1 MPVKILMPAL
11 SPTMTEG
18 KLATWN
24 VNSGDKVAPGDVLA
38 EIETD
43 KATMEVEAVEEGTIA
58 RLLVSEGSE
67 NVPVNTAIAVLLEEG
82 ENESDLDSEQS
93 DLDEGKGKETTGQK
107 KVGPTPEPA
116 PLALSEAIGPE
127 ITTEKKQELR
137 LFASPL
143 AKRMALQAGIEL
155 DTLKGSGPNGR
166 IIKRDVEA
174 HMRGGLP
181 SVLVADKNI
190 VVTPEHEIGQVNT
203 NFDLQEHSIMRKTI
217 AERLT
222 ASKQT
227 VPHFYLRADC
237 EIDKLLEFRS
247 EFNAKAKGSYKL
259 SINDMIIKAAS
270 VALNKIP
277 SANASWSELGTKV
290 FKSVDISVAV
300 SVEGGL
306 ITPII
311 FDADTKGLE
320 QISNEMRELVQKARD
335 GKLSPEEYNGGTFS
349 ISNLGMYGVKSFDAI
364 INPPQACI
372 LAVGAGKQR
381 AVVKDGVLAIATVMN
396 LTLSV
401 DHRAVDGA
409 IAAQYMECLCGL
421 IEDPMTMLL

>member
-1 MPVKILMPAL
+1 M
-11 SPTMTEG
+11 
-18 KLATWN
+18 
-24 VNSGDKVAPGDVLA
+24 LA

-155 DTLKGSGPNGR
+155 GTLKGSGPNGR

-277 SANASWSELGTKV
+277 SANASWSRVGHE
-290 FKSVDISVAV
+290 SV
-300 SVEGGL
+300 
-306 ITPII
+306 
-311 FDADTKGLE
+311 
-320 QISNEMRELVQKARD
+320 
-335 GKLSPEEYNGGTFS
+335 
-349 ISNLGMYGVKSFDAI
+349 
-364 INPPQACI
+364 
-372 LAVGAGKQR
+372 
-381 AVVKDGVLAIATVMN
+381 
-396 LTLSV
+396 
-401 DHRAVDGA
+401 
-409 IAAQYMECLCGL
+409 
-421 IEDPMTMLL
+421 

>member
-1 MPVKILMPAL
+1 MKAKVKKQQ
-11 SPTMTEG
+11 G
-18 KLATWN
+18 KKRLDQRQN
-24 VNSGDKVAPGDVLA
+24 RLRSLFLKRLVL
-38 EIETD
+38 
-43 KATMEVEAVEEGTIA
+43 KLLRKKNKSCVY
-58 RLLVSEGSE
+58 LLV
-67 NVPVNTAIAVLLEEG
+67 
-82 ENESDLDSEQS
+82 
-93 DLDEGKGKETTGQK
+93 
-107 KVGPTPEPA
+107 
-116 PLALSEAIGPE
+116 
-127 ITTEKKQELR
+127 
-137 LFASPL
+137 L

-174 HMRGGLP
+174 HMRGLP

-300 SVEGGL
+300 C
-306 ITPII
+306 
-311 FDADTKGLE
+311 
-320 QISNEMRELVQKARD
+320 Q
-335 GKLSPEEYNGGTFS
+335 
-349 ISNLGMYGVKSFDAI
+349 
-364 INPPQACI
+364 
-372 LAVGAGKQR
+372 
-381 AVVKDGVLAIATVMN
+381 
-396 LTLSV
+396 
-401 DHRAVDGA
+401 
-409 IAAQYMECLCGL
+409 
-421 IEDPMTMLL
+421 